1 MRLGIISDTHNVLR
15 QEVMDKLSACD
26 FILHAGDFCK
36 EEILKQ
42 LQAFH
47 KVYAVRGNN
56 DKGEW
61 AEALPKQLV
70 LSLQGFTIGM
80 AHEKKDLPQGNI
92 DLMVYGHSHQYAAYE
107 EEGRWY
113 INPGSCGKKRFNLG
127 LSFAIVE
134 VIDKKVQIN
143 KIDL

>member
-1 MRLGIISDTHNVLR
+1 MRLGIKSDTHNVLR
-15 QEVMDKLSACD
+15 QEVMDQLSTCD

-36 EEILKQ
+36 EEILNQ
-42 LQAFH
+42 LQAAQ

-56 DKGEW
+56 DKGQW
-61 AEALPKQLV
+61 AEDLPKQLV
-70 LSLQGFTIGM
+70 LNLQGFIIGM
-80 AHEKKDLPQGNI
+80 AHEKKDLPQGDI
-92 DLMVYGHSHQYAAYE
+92 DLMVYGHSHQYADYQ

-113 INPGSCGKKRFNLG
+113 INPGSCGRKRFNLT

-134 VIDKKVQIN
+134 VIDKVVEIY